1 MQKAKW
7 LSKEALQITEKR
19 RKAKRQRRKEKI
31 YPLECRVLK
40 TERRDKEFLTEQWK
54 QRKRTEWERLKISS
68 RKLEI
73 PREHFRQRWHNK
85 GQKWDGPNRSRG
97 YEEVVRIHR
106 RTLQKRS

>member
-54 QRKRTEWERLKISS
+54 
-68 RKLEI
+68 
-73 PREHFRQRWHNK
+73 
-85 GQKWDGPNRSRG
+85 
-97 YEEVVRIHR
+97 
-106 RTLQKRS
+106 